1 MPGESACL
9 RHGLFRATRSTGF
22 LSVLHL
28 LEPEVDYFPD
38 PFGNERRLEK
48 RYPSFADK
56 LGGMLQGYD
65 RVPESALCILE
76 FIEAVYPANP
86 RLSTEIRD
94 LVHKLTAR

>member
-1 MPGESACL
+1 M
-9 RHGLFRATRSTGF
+9 
-22 LSVLHL
+22 LHL